1 MSTLIQEAV
10 LEEKQPDLDFFLD
23 NNAERKKKESKK
35 KDAWNHTTWQGEKEE
50 TIYPTYLIQVLE
62 KKNFKYNFCFWN

>member
-1 MSTLIQEAV
+1 MVEIQNDLTQKLSTLIQEAV

-35 KDAWNHTTWQGEKEE
+35 KDA
-50 TIYPTYLIQVLE
+50 
-62 KKNFKYNFCFWN
+62 

>member
-1 MSTLIQEAV
+1 MKNSEIKLFEINKELKKMVEIQNDLTQKLSTLIQEAV

-35 KDAWNHTTWQGEKEE
+35 KDA
-50 TIYPTYLIQVLE
+50 
-62 KKNFKYNFCFWN
+62 